1 MFTVDIS
8 GTYKVTTDD
17 GMVYEAQLPGTL
29 DENRIGHRDSCSSQ
43 WHPDAAPVAEPD
55 TEPDYE
61 PAAATKNSTPN
72 SAITCNGSANTVITS
87 RFTRNYTFEGK
98 AFFSRKF
105 TGADLIDLDHQGR
118 RIFLEIERARK
129 LSVSLNGSDLLPFE
143 DGTLST
149 PYIFEVTGL
158 IRDENELVFN
168 SDNSYEG
175 WPREAILYSSAATDE
190 TQTNWNGLL
199 GYIRLRVERGSFIS
213 RIRVYPRHGRI
224 DVAIEIHA
232 AASGSETLHIKSAA
246 LNNTWDKDVALQ
258 EGLQTI
264 LLEGLPLSETA
275 QLWDEYEG
283 TMYPLQV
290 YGNLLEPVTVQF
302 GIRKFG
308 SPGDRYLTLNNHRIF
323 LRGETNCCVFPENGH
338 MPMDTDSWMKIFD
351 IYKSYGVNCV
361 RFHSHCPPEAAFLAA
376 DEAGM
381 LVQPE
386 LSNWDP
392 RTAFES
398 DESIAYYQ
406 RELECILKTYAN
418 HPSFVML
425 TLGNELHC
433 SAAGIDRMNSL
444 LRLAKEIDST
454 RMYAIASNAFYG
466 ERGTD
471 PESGFYTSAALF
483 KDMLRGTSSGMTGHL
498 NNQYPS
504 ASTDYDSVL
513 AKLRKDY
520 HKPVFAFEAGQY
532 EILPDFDEID
542 DFKGVTAAEN
552 IRIIK
557 RYVEE
562 AGFLPDWKMRAAASG
577 ELSLI
582 CYREEI
588 EAVMRTREMS
598 GISLLGLQDFPG
610 QGTALVGMLNSHLQS
625 KPFAFAEPERFRRF
639 FTAVLPLVFLEKYT
653 YTEGETLH
661 AAVSLANYGSKD
673 VHGIFSCQLSDKD
686 TIYQAKSAGPVDCPH
701 SMLTNIG
708 VIDIPLV
715 NTGSAKKLTL
725 TVQIGPYVNQ
735 YSIWV
740 YPDIEV
746 VVPEDISIVSCLS
759 DAMIELDKGRKV
771 FLSPEAA
778 EENFINSIKTR
789 FTTDFWS
796 VGTFPFQEGY
806 MGCMVDPEHAIFHEF
821 PTDFHADWQWW
832 PLTHARAMLL
842 PNNMTSH
849 ITALDCYA
857 KLRNL
862 SFLTSCRTGSGRLMI
877 SSMGLLQKQQYPE
890 ARALLRSIVS
900 YMESDSFEPEQMIRE
915 DVLASIVR

>member
-1 MFTVDIS
+1 V
-8 GTYKVTTDD
+8 
-17 GMVYEAQLPGTL
+17 
-29 DENRIGHRDSCSSQ
+29 
-43 WHPDAAPVAEPD
+43 
-55 TEPDYE
+55 
-61 PAAATKNSTPN
+61 
-72 SAITCNGSANTVITS
+72 
-87 RFTRNYTFEGK
+87 
-98 AFFSRKF
+98 
-105 TGADLIDLDHQGR
+105 
-118 RIFLEIERARK
+118 
-129 LSVSLNGSDLLPFE
+129 
-143 DGTLST
+143 
-149 PYIFEVTGL
+149 
-158 IRDENELVFN
+158 
-168 SDNSYEG
+168 
-175 WPREAILYSSAATDE
+175 
-190 TQTNWNGLL
+190 
-199 GYIRLRVERGSFIS
+199 
-213 RIRVYPRHGRI
+213 
-224 DVAIEIHA
+224 
-232 AASGSETLHIKSAA
+232 
-246 LNNTWDKDVALQ
+246 
-258 EGLQTI
+258 
-264 LLEGLPLSETA
+264 
-275 QLWDEYEG
+275 
-283 TMYPLQV
+283 
-290 YGNLLEPVTVQF
+290 LEPVTVMF
-302 GIRKFG
+302 GIREFG

-323 LRGETNCCVFPENGH
+323 LRGETNCCVFPEKGH
-338 MPMDTDSWMKIFD
+338 MPMDTDSWKEIFK

-361 RFHSHCPPEAAFLAA
+361 RFHSHCPPDAAFLAA
-376 DEAGM
+376 DEAGVM
-381 LVQPE
+381 VQPE

-406 RELECILKTYAN
+406 RELESILKTYAN

-433 SAAGIDRMNSL
+433 SGNGLERMNSL

-471 PESGFYTSAALF
+471 PESDFYTSAAF
-483 KDMLRGTSSGMTGHL
+483 YQDMIRGTSSGMTGHL
-498 NNQYPS
+498 NNQYPN
-504 ASTDYDSVL
+504 AHTHYDAVL

-520 HKPVFAFEAGQY
+520 TKPVFAFEAGQY
-532 EILPDFDEID
+532 EVLPDFDEID

-552 IRIIK
+552 IRSIK
-557 RYVEE
+557 KHVE
-562 AGFLPDWKMRAAASG
+562 ASGFLPDWKTRAAASG

-588 EAVMRTREMS
+588 EAVMRTKEMS

-610 QGTALVGMLNSHLQS
+610 QGTALVGMLNAHMQP
-625 KPFAFAEPERFRRF
+625 KPFAFAKPERFRRF

-686 TIYQAKSAGPVDCPH
+686 TIYRAKTAGPVDCPH
-701 SMLTNIG
+701 STLTDIE

-715 NTGSAKKLTL
+715 NTGAAKKLTL
-725 TVQIGPYVNQ
+725 KVQIGSYANQ

-746 VVPEDISIVSCLS
+746 VVPEDISIVSSLS
-759 DAMIELDKGRKV
+759 DAMIELNKGRKV

-778 EENFINSIKTR
+778 EENFTNSIKTR

-806 MGCMVDPEHAIFHEF
+806 MGCMVDPDHDIFREF

-832 PLTHARAMLL
+832 PLTNARAMIL
-842 PNNMTSH
+842 PNNHPSY

-862 SFLTSCRTGSGRLMI
+862 SFLTACKAGRGRLMI

-890 ARALLRSIVS
+890 ARALLRSILS
-900 YMESDSFEPEQMIRE
+900 YMESDFFAPDQIIRE
-915 DVLASIVR
+915 DVLALIVR

>member
-1 MFTVDIS
+1 MYTVDIS
-8 GTYKVTTDD
+8 GTYEVTTDD

-29 DENRIGHRDSCSSQ
+29 DENRIGHRDSFSGQ
-43 WHPDAAPVAEPD
+43 WHPDAAPVAEPN
-55 TEPDYE
+55 TEPVSE
-61 PAAATKNSTPN
+61 PDAATNNSSTN
-72 SAITCNGSANTVITS
+72 NAITSGGSANTVITN

-105 TGADLIDLDHQGR
+105 PGADLIDLDHQGR

-143 DGTLST
+143 AGTLST
-149 PYIFEVTGL
+149 SYIFEVTDL
-158 IRDENELVFN
+158 IRDENELVFI

-199 GYIRLRVERGSFIS
+199 GYIRLRVEKSNFIS
-213 RIRVYPRHGRI
+213 RVRVYPRHGKI
-224 DVAIEIHA
+224 DIAIEIHA
-232 AASGSETLHIKSAA
+232 AASGREMLHIVSAA
-246 LNNTWDKDVALQ
+246 LNNTLDKHAELQ

-264 LLEGLPLSETA
+264 LLEGLPPAESV

-283 TMYPLQV
+283 IMYPLQV
-290 YGNLLEPVTVQF
+290 YGTLLETVSIQF

-338 MPMDTDSWMKIFD
+338 MPMDTDSWKEIFR
-351 IYKSYGVNCV
+351 IYKGYGVNCV
-361 RFHSHCPPEAAFLAA
+361 RFHSHCPPEAAFTAA
-376 DEAGM
+376 DEAGVM
-381 LVQPE
+381 VQPE

-406 RELECILKTYAN
+406 RELESILKTYAN

-433 SAAGIDRMNSL
+433 SGTGIDRMNSL

-471 PESGFYTSAALF
+471 PESDFYTSAALF
-483 KDMLRGTSSGMTGHL
+483 KDMIRGTSSGLTGHL
-498 NNQYPS
+498 NNQYPN
-504 ASTDYDSVL
+504 ACTDYDAVL

-520 HKPVFAFEAGQY
+520 RKPVFAFEAGQY

-542 DFKGVTAAEN
+542 AFKGVTAAEN
-552 IRIIK
+552 IRSIK
-557 RYVEE
+557 KHVEE

-588 EAVMRTREMS
+588 EAVMRTKEMS

-625 KPFAFAEPERFRRF
+625 KPFAFAEPERFCRF
-639 FTAVLPLVFLEKYT
+639 FTAVLPLVLLKKYT
-653 YTEGETLH
+653 YTAGEILH
-661 AAVSLANYGSKD
+661 ASVSLANYGKKD
-673 VHGIFSCQLSDKD
+673 IHGIFSCQLSDKD
-686 TIYQAKSAGPVDCPH
+686 TVYWAKSAGPVDCPH
-701 SMLTNIG
+701 SILTDIG

-715 NTGSAKKLTL
+715 NTGAAKKLTL
-725 TVQIGPYVNQ
+725 TVQIGPFVNQ

-746 VVPEDISIVSCLS
+746 VVPEDISIVTSLQE
-759 DAMIELDKGRKV
+759 AMIELNKGRKV
-771 FLSPEAA
+771 FLSPEAT
-778 EENFINSIKTR
+778 EENFTNSIQTR

-806 MGCMVDPEHAIFHEF
+806 MGCMVDPDHDIFKEF

-832 PLTHARAMLL
+832 SLTH
-842 PNNMTSH
+842 
-849 ITALDCYA
+849 
-857 KLRNL
+857 
-862 SFLTSCRTGSGRLMI
+862 
-877 SSMGLLQKQQYPE
+877 
-890 ARALLRSIVS
+890 ARALLRSILS
-900 YMESDSFEPEQMIRE
+900 YMESGHFAPEQMIRE